1 MSMSGELNEHTAS
14 LLDDLVEGAEAQY
27 STYGEAIKGL
37 ESEKA
42 RLARAELPRG
52 ANEIDRAIQH
62 LTIAIYNEAAW
73 QLNNKAR
80 ELKIPEDK

>member
-14 LLDDLVEGAEAQY
+14 LLEDLVEGAEVQY

-37 ESEKA
+37 ESEKS

-52 ANEIDRAIQH
+52 ANEVDRAIQH
-62 LTIAIYNEAAW
+62 LTIAIYNEAVW
-73 QLNNKAR
+73 QLNKKAR